1 MYATEEPMLKLLA
14 VACLLIA
21 AANAQELVRV
31 RRTDGAETALRVY
44 TPSASGCAPLAVIS
58 PGAGGTENGY
68 KYLGEGMAQH
78 GWLAI
83 VVGHKES
90 GPQKLFSEVR
100 GSGIHNGLEDMV
112 TDPALYRD
120 RFMDIG
126 AALTY
131 AEGRCHPPFRAL
143 LGHSMGS
150 ITAMIEAGAQNK
162 LGLQGQNRFDAYVA
176 ISPSGPG
183 SIFPADAWHNIRKPV
198 YVLTGTRD
206 KALEGDWKTRT
217 RPFDDLPGGCKWLG
231 VIDGATHMDF
241 ARQGAFSNAG
251 KLTVATASDFLGG
264 ARSGNCALSAVPSGM
279 TMKSK

>member
-1 MYATEEPMLKLLA
+1 MLQRLGIAL
-14 VACLLIA
+14 LLISTA
-21 AANAQELVRV
+21 YAQEIIRV
-31 RRTDGAETALRVY
+31 HRADGVETALRIY
-44 TPSASGCAPLAVIS
+44 RPSGSGCAPLAVIS

-90 GPQKLFSEVR
+90 GPQRLLADVR
-100 GSGIHNGLEDMV
+100 HSGLHGGLEDMV

-126 AALTY
+126 AALAY
-131 AEGRCHPPFRAL
+131 SDHICKAPYRAL

-150 ITAMIEAGAQNK
+150 ITAMIEAGAENK
-162 LGLQGQNRFDAYVA
+162 LGLRGEDRFDAYVA
-176 ISPSGPG
+176 LSPSGPG
-183 SIFPADAWHNIRKPV
+183 SIFPENAWHGIQKPV

-206 KALEGDWKTRT
+206 KALEGPWQTRT
-217 RPFDDLPGGCKWLG
+217 RPFDDMSQGCKWLG
-231 VIDGATHMDF
+231 IIDGATHMDF
-241 ARQGAFSNAG
+241 ARNGASSTAG
-251 KLTVATASDFLGG
+251 RMTVETASEFLDG
-264 ARSGNCALSAVPSGM
+264 ARAGNCRLPSVPSGM